1 MIIRPAQEADK
12 RSWERMREDLWPSN
26 PGRHAGEI
34 ERYFAGK
41 LREPIEVLL
50 AFDDDKQAVGF
61 IELSI
66 RAYAEGCVSDHVAFI
81 EGWYVEP
88 AARGRHIGA
97 ALVAAA
103 ESWGR
108 SQGCVE
114 LGSDAEVENLVSAAA
129 HRAVGFE
136 ETGIVRCFRKSLGG
150 DGIQTK

>member
-1 MIIRPAQEADK
+1 MIIRPAEEADK
-12 RSWERMREDLWPSN
+12 GSWERMRESLWPSE
-26 PGRHAGEI
+26 PGRHAREI
-34 ERYFAGK
+34 ERYFAGQ

-50 AFDDDKQAVGF
+50 AFEDDNQAVGF

-81 EGWYVEP
+81 EGWFVEP

-97 ALVAAA
+97 ALVSAA

-129 HRAVGFE
+129 HRALGFE
-136 ETGIVRCFRKSLGG
+136 ETGVVRCFRKSLGAE
-150 DGIQTK
+150 GI